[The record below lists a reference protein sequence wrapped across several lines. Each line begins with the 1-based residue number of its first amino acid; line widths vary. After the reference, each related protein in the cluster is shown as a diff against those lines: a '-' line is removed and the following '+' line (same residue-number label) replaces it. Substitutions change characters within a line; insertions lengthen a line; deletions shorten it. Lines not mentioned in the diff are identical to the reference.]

1 MTVVTSSQLW
11 AFGEKR
17 VETMI
22 SSDGQ
27 PTEGY
32 GEGMTVGPDVGTL
45 LGDGDGRFD
54 GDALGI
60 DDGAAVGVVDGA
72 DDGAPL
78 GSELGE
84 AEGVVVGCADG

>member
-45 LGDGDGRFD
+45 LGDGDGTALGAPDGFAL
-54 GDALGI
+54 GDAV
-60 DDGAAVGVVDGA
+60 GAVDGA

-78 GSELGE
+78 GSELGA